1 MVDFATQFA
10 KMDTTDLTSEE
21 WNVLSV
27 AFKNVV
33 GTWRAAWRVLTS
45 IEQKE
50 MKRGK
55 EKDNVEK
62 VWEYKRTIED
72 ELNKLCRGVLDL
84 LEKHLIKNAGS
95 PEA

>member
-1 MVDFATQFA
+1 
-10 KMDTTDLTSEE
+10 
-21 WNVLSV
+21 
-27 AFKNVV
+27 
-33 GTWRAAWRVLTS
+33 
-45 IEQKE
+45 

-62 VWEYKRTIED
+62 VREYKRTIED
-72 ELNKLCRGVLDL
+72 ELNKLCWGVLDL